1 MAEIVLNNLGLFL
14 FAGLVVLG
22 YLAGGWAERR
32 HYRSIRRREE
42 ELLSIPVVTS
52 EDILPGQPVAR
63 SCLVTGS
70 VVVSTDYFKRLLANL
85 RNLFGGRVG
94 AYETLVDRARREA
107 VLRMK
112 EQARRRGACMV
123 LNLRLET
130 AAVGRSANKKGGL
143 GSVEAVAYGTALV
156 PPRG

>member
-1 MAEIVLNNLGLFL
+1 M
-14 FAGLVVLG
+14 
-22 YLAGGWAERR
+22 
-32 HYRSIRRREE
+32 
-42 ELLSIPVVTS
+42 SIPVVTS
-52 EDILPGQPVAR
+52 EDILPDRPVAR

-70 VVVSTDYFKRLLANL
+70 AVVSTDYFKRLLANL

-107 VLRMK
+107 LLRMK

>member
-1 MAEIVLNNLGLFL
+1 MLEIVLNNLGLFL
-14 FAGLVVLG
+14 FVGLAVLG
-22 YLAGGWAERR
+22 YFAGGLAERR
-32 HYRSIRRREE
+32 HYRSIREREA
-42 ELLSIPVVTS
+42 ELVHLPVVSS
-52 EDILPGQPVAR
+52 EDILPDRPVAR

-70 VVVSTDYFKRLLANL
+70 VVVSIDYFKRILASL

-130 AAVGRSANKKGGL
+130 AVVGRSADKKRGL
-143 GSVEAVAYGTALV
+143 GSVEVVAYGTALV